1 MKNFDVTKGMP
12 VERVKPLALLATTK
26 MCGAGERVVDEI
38 SSSEI
43 EPKSKALWRRE
54 LLVRYANR
62 LLECSE
68 KIFEDSRLFLTPVP
82 INGTTP
88 LGAVIDWWQNYKCSW
103 AEDSSGKH
111 FPVYGWDVPP
121 IVKKFI
127 RNLRI
132 DENSPKY
139 IFMVCTCGDDI
150 GHTDKRFFRL
160 LKEKGWECHA
170 AWSVLMPDTY
180 IGLPGFEI
188 DSEKEINQKLSA
200 ACQQTQQIAQSIIKR
215 EKNIRNLKNGKFA
228 WTKTHILGWAF
239 YHWLTG
245 DHKFHTKSNC
255 THCGKCA
262 KVCPLNNITYTT
274 EGFPKWN
281 GHCSDCLACYHHC
294 PQRAIE
300 YRIKIFY
307 SPLNF

>member
-1 MKNFDVTKGMP
+1 MIFYFSGTGNSQTIAQRISQAIGEETFRITSETP
-12 VERVKPLALLATTK
+12 PLL
-26 MCGAGERVVDEI
+26 
-38 SSSEI
+38 
-43 EPKSKALWRRE
+43 
-54 LLVRYANR
+54 
-62 LLECSE
+62 
-68 KIFEDSRLFLTPVP
+68 P
-82 INGTTP
+82 IHETV
-88 LGAVIDWWQNYKCSW
+88 LGFI
-103 AEDSSGKH
+103 

-188 DSEKEINQKLSA
+188 DSEEEINQKLSA

-300 YRIKIFY
+300 YGRFSKGKGQYRIPKKY
-307 SPLNF
+307 NTK